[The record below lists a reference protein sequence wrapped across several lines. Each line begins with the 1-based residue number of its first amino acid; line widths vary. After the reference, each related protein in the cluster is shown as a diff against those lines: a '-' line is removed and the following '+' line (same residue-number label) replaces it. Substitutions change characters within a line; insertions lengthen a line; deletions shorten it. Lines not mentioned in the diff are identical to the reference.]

1 VSRPDPLSLAGKA
14 ALVTGSGRGIGAA
27 IAQLFA
33 AHGASVMVTARTG
46 AQIGA
51 VADAIAEAG
60 GIARA
65 FSADLAE
72 PAAAARI
79 VEEAV
84 ARFGR
89 LDILVHNA
97 GIFPYHPLESLTDAA
112 WQQVLDLNL
121 GAGFRLLRAAVPQM
135 RAQGGRILFTSSIQ
149 GNRAAVPGCAH
160 YAASKGGINGLIRAA
175 ALELARYGIT
185 VNGVEPGLVLTGEV
199 ARALKPERRERMA
212 KAVPLGRWGMPEE
225 IAHAMLFLASD
236 AAAYVTGQTLVV
248 DGGATLPAFG
258 G

>member
-1 VSRPDPLSLAGKA
+1 V

-33 AHGASVMVTARTG
+33 AHGASVMVTARTQ
-46 AQIGA
+46 AEVDA
-51 VADAIAEAG
+51 VADAIAAAG
-60 GIARA
+60 DVAHAGR
-65 FSADLAE
+65 ADLLE

-79 VEEAV
+79 VDAAV
-84 ARFGR
+84 AHFGR

-97 GIFPYHPLESLTDAA
+97 GIFPYHPIESLPDEA
-112 WQQVLDLNL
+112 WQRVLDLNL
-121 GAGFRLLRAAVPQM
+121 GAGFRLLRAAVPHM
-135 RAQGGRILFTSSIQ
+135 RTQGGRILFTSSVQ
-149 GNRAAVPGCAH
+149 GNRAAIAGCAH

-175 ALELARYGIT
+175 ALELACCGIT

-199 ARALKPERRERMA
+199 ARALKPERRDRMA
-212 KAVPLGRWGMPEE
+212 KAVPLGRWGLPEE
-225 IAHAMLFLASD
+225 TAHAMLFLASD

-248 DGGATLPAFG
+248 DGGATLPVFG

>member
-1 VSRPDPLSLAGKA
+1 V

-33 AHGASVMVTARTG
+33 AHGASVMVTARTQ
-46 AQIGA
+46 AEVDA
-51 VADAIAEAG
+51 VADAIAAAG
-60 GIARA
+60 DVAHAGR
-65 FSADLAE
+65 ADLLE

-79 VEEAV
+79 VDAAV
-84 ARFGR
+84 AHFGR

-97 GIFPYHPLESLTDAA
+97 GIFPYHPIESLPDEA
-112 WQQVLDLNL
+112 WQRVLDLNL
-121 GAGFRLLRAAVPQM
+121 GAGFRLLRAAVPHM
-135 RAQGGRILFTSSIQ
+135 RTQGGRILFTSSVQ
-149 GNRAAVPGCAH
+149 GNRAAIAGCAH

-175 ALELARYGIT
+175 ALELACCGIT

-212 KAVPLGRWGMPEE
+212 KAVPLGRWGLPEE
-225 IAHAMLFLASD
+225 TAHAMLFLASD

-248 DGGATLPAFG
+248 DGGATLPVFG